1 MLAEWGLF
9 TARRLI
15 SVPRYLII
23 WAGVIHIHR
32 VLEIPLL
39 WVCHPNY
46 SLSSEDIVY
55 LLCSSELF
63 FFCEMNNCLSGNNT
77 PLFFLL
83 LFVTRYGMLHSPE
96 LYPLSCSRTSLFH
109 VGLLTIPKSFKSEQ
123 KSGTFLPLCNSSFLG
138 SKDARWYPACLCY
151 TTGALLTHA

>member
-1 MLAEWGLF
+1 MRAIYCQK
-9 TARRLI
+9 TDQC
-15 SVPRYLII
+15 PRYLISQ
-23 WAGVIHIHR
+23 AGVIHIHR
-32 VLEIPLL
+32 VSEIPLL

-46 SLSSEDIVY
+46 SLSSKDNVC

-83 LFVTRYGMLHSPE
+83 LFDTLYGMLHSPE
-96 LYPLSCSRTSLFH
+96 LYPLSRSRTSLFH
-109 VGLLTIPKSFKSEQ
+109 IGLLTIPKSLKSEQ

-138 SKDARWYPACLCY
+138 CKDARWYPACLCDV
-151 TTGALLTHA
+151 TGALLTHA